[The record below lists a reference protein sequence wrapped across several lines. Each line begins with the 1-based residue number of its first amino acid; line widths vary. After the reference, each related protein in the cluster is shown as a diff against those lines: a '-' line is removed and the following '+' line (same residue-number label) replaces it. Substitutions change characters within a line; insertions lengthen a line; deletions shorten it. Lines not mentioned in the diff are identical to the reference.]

1 MFSKEKIQMAS
12 RCMKRR
18 STSLIR
24 EMQTTTT
31 RRYQFTSVRM
41 AIIKKR
47 SNNKCWRGCGKREP
61 LHTIGSNKLVQSLW
75 KIVWR
80 FHKKTKN
87 RTTIYSRNSNSGY
100 SSEENENTN
109 LQRYSHSHVHCSISL
124 QYPRHA
130 NNLSIP

>member
-1 MFSKEKIQMAS
+1 MANRHIT
-12 RCMKRR
+12 RC

-24 EMQTTTT
+24 EMQTKTTM
-31 RRYQFTSVRM
+31 RYQFTPVRM
-41 AIIKKR
+41 AIIKKI
-47 SNNKCWRGCGKREP
+47 SNKCWRGCGKREP

-75 KIVWR
+75 KIAWR
-80 FHKKTKN
+80 FQKKSKN

-109 LQRYSHSHVHCSISL
+109 LQRYSHSHVHYSISL

-130 NNLSIP
+130 NNLNILQR

>member
-1 MFSKEKIQMAS
+1 MANG
-12 RCMKRR
+12 RMKRC

-24 EMQTTTT
+24 EMQTKTTM
-31 RRYQFTSVRM
+31 RYQFTSVRM
-41 AIIKKR
+41 AIIKKI

-61 LHTIGSNKLVQSLW
+61 LHTIASNKLVQSLW